1 MMCEFTLHC
10 PTQTELERDSEA
22 AVLDLTNTSF
32 VTSVQDGTHPTGN
45 YNGSV
50 LHVPTVVTFSFHFF
64 VFFNLEIQ
72 KRKIIRVE
80 KRGPD
85 LIQKNKLEPD
95 DF

>member
-22 AVLDLTNTSF
+22 AVLDLTYTSF

-50 LHVPTVVTFSFHFF
+50 LHVPTVFTFRFHFF
-64 VFFNLEIQ
+64 VFFILVIQ
-72 KRKIIRVE
+72 KRIRVE
-80 KRGPD
+80 NREPV